1 MQLKENKMQL
11 QKENKMQLQ
20 KEMKKKNKKDEHW
33 RKRKMG
39 FEKKVEIEKIE
50 KDALW
55 KMRFRWNKWDL
66 EKYKRVNN
74 KSV

>member
-1 MQLKENKMQL
+1 MQLKEHKMQL
-11 QKENKMQLQ
+11 PKKTRCSC
-20 KEMKKKNKKDEHW
+20 KKKWRIKKLSIEERERWALKKKD
-33 RKRKMG
+33 
-39 FEKKVEIEKIE
+39 EIEKIE

>member
-1 MQLKENKMQL
+1 MQL

-20 KEMKKKNKKDEHW
+20 KEMKNKNDEQW

-39 FEKKVEIEKIE
+39 FEKKDEIEKIE